1 MMVVLNE
8 SFKTLLRDI
17 LPNKEQAEALEKA
30 FVEVVNIGLQ
40 QRIGLDGLKTRYCSN
55 GRNAT
60 IYALVLFLKA
70 FCLKI

>member
-40 QRIGLDGLKTRYCSN
+40 QRIGLDGLKIR
-55 GRNAT
+55 T
-60 IYALVLFLKA
+60 IVAMGAMLK
-70 FCLKI
+70 FML